1 MKKRSLSLA
10 LVLGLGLGVFS
21 SPLAAQSVYKSG
33 RYSRS
38 FGNRYL
44 GGSIYASSSISW
56 YRRGSYERSSAHF
69 YVSGYGRLL
78 ARSFS
83 VGRVGVSGYSTDRN
97 GSVSGSGRLYVNLAG
112 KTVYSKSFPTSKSW
126 YLRPVTYKVFPR
138 DPSYRFSVGP
148 VPIRVSGNAGAGA
161 KAGVSVRLLPY
172 KAYVG
177 LSGVGQAWGWGRA
190 SARADIWVASLG
202 LSFEGRFA
210 DQVLSAGASAGS
222 GGVRGRV
229 TYSIRAISLKLYL
242 KARILWKKW
251 SKTIASYRSRNYTKV
266 LWSR

>member
-1 MKKRSLSLA
+1 M
-10 LVLGLGLGVFS
+10 GVS
-21 SPLAAQSVYKSG
+21 SSRLQAQRVTKSG

-38 FGNRYL
+38 FGNSYL
-44 GGSIYASSSISW
+44 GGSVYASSYVSW
-56 YRRGSYERSSAHF
+56 YRRGSYESSSASF

-78 ARSFS
+78 RRGFS
-83 VGRVGVSGYSTDRN
+83 VGRIGLSGSSRSSN
-97 GSVSGSGRLYVNLAG
+97 GKVTGSGRLYLNLAG
-112 KTVYSKSFPTSKSW
+112 KTVYSKSFPTSKTWS
-126 YLRPVTYKVFPR
+126 LRPITYKVFPR

-161 KAGVSVRLLPY
+161 QAGAGVRLLPY
-172 KAYVG
+172 RAYVG
-177 LSGVGQAWGWGRA
+177 IHGTGRAWGWGRA

-210 DQVLSAGASAGS
+210 DQSLTASASAGI

-229 TYSIRAISLKLYL
+229 VYTIRAISLKLYL

-251 SKTIASYRSRNYTKV
+251 SKTIATYRSRTYSKL